1 LTPTV
6 GGSQTVRKTQV
17 KFFAGFPMAQQSR
30 PQGVQPKPHAV
41 HEIVQ
46 HALRSAATAATAN
59 GAIDALGDA
68 LLELERLV
76 GNSSQQTH

>member
-1 LTPTV
+1 
-6 GGSQTVRKTQV
+6 
-17 KFFAGFPMAQQSR
+17 M
-30 PQGVQPKPHAV
+30 QPKPHAV
-41 HEIVQ
+41 HDIVQ
-46 HALRSAATAATAN
+46 HALRSAATATTTN